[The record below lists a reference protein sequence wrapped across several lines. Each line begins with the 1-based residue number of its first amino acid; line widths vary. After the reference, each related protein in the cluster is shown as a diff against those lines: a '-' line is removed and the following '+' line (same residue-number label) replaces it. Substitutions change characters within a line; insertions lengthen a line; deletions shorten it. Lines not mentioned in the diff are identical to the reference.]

1 MYGHSSGIV
10 GMRISLR
17 RLLPIF
23 VRLALILLI
32 QCPLPVLHAHGATAA
47 ELSNIPSLPAHLR
60 VYHRANERP
69 GTAVETFG
77 WHVHFLPPLGT
88 PNDQR
93 NDGQDLP
100 EVDLP
105 WSSTS
110 ESEAEPT
117 HLVRVDFVPATVPAV
132 RLFVEAQVVDVESR
146 YGDAF
151 GDIGR
156 RQRQAILRA

>member
-1 MYGHSSGIV
+1 MYGHSSGII

-47 ELSNIPSLPAHLR
+47 ELSNIPSLPEHVR
-60 VYHRANERP
+60 RFHGSRERIAN
-69 GTAVETFG
+69 ETFG

-105 WSSTS
+105 WSPTS

-132 RLFVEAQVVDVESR
+132 RLFVEAQIVGVESR
-146 YGDAF
+146 YGDTF

-156 RQRQAILRA
+156 RQRQAVLRA